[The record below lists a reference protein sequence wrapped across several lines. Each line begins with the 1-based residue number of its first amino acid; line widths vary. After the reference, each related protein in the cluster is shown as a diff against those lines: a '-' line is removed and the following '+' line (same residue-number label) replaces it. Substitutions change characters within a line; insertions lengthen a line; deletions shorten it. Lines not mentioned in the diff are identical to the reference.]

1 MNASLPSRT
10 AVYKAPVRPERVL
23 PGRDRAPVPG
33 DNAEIV
39 TRGYDAWNRGDIAAV
54 LELVDPHFEWHES
67 SEVPGG
73 AHVYTRE
80 QFGSYLASL
89 SRLWKSFRFE
99 PQELLA
105 AGDEVLVDVLE
116 VARGR
121 ASGVEVTQ
129 RFVHVWTVRD
139 GRACR
144 MRAYRDKAEALRAVG
159 LEPD

>member
-1 MNASLPSRT
+1 M
-10 AVYKAPVRPERVL
+10 RPEQVL
-23 PGRDRAPVPG
+23 PGANRASVAG
-33 DNAEIV
+33 ENAEIV
-39 TRGYDAWNRGDIAAV
+39 RRGYEAWNRGDTAAV

-89 SRLWKSFRFE
+89 DRLWETFRFE
-99 PQELLA
+99 LQEVLTT
-105 AGDEVLVDVLE
+105 GDEVLVDVLE

-121 ASGVEVTQ
+121 VSGVEVTQ

-139 GRACR
+139 GRAR
-144 MRAYRDKAEALRAVG
+144 GMRAYREKDEALRAVG
-159 LEPD
+159 LAPS